1 MLLIPMLC
9 VSKANATFILILCQ
23 NSFAIKVP
31 QNMDFLKLPFMC
43 ELPFIASGVI
53 KDEVT
58 EVAPWS
64 WV

>member
-1 MLLIPMLC
+1 MLLMLC

-31 QNMDFLKLPFMC
+31 QNMDFWKLPFMC

-58 EVAPWS
+58 
-64 WV
+64 